1 MPACCACCLIWTP
14 CHLPL
19 ASCREAEVIHARWAM
34 LGVISLLLSDLS
46 GSPFPPKEV
55 SKLAL
60 GLTMAGGRHVAM
72 ITPFELSLCFSH
84 ANVGKA
90 SCISA
95 CIMT

>member
-1 MPACCACCLIWTP
+1 MPACCTCCLIRLP
-14 CHLPL
+14 CHPPL

-60 GLTMAGGRHVAM
+60 GLTLAGGCHVM
-72 ITPFELSLCFSH
+72 IISPHFSLLSVL
-84 ANVGKA
+84 V
-90 SCISA
+90 
-95 CIMT
+95 MLT